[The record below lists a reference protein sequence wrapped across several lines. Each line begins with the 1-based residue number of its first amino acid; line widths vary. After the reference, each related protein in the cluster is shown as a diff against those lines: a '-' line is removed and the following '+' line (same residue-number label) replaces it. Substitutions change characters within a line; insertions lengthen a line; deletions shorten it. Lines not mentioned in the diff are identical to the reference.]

1 MMIKLSAKV
10 RKEMGKKTYAL
21 KNAGRIPAV
30 VYGHKIK
37 NVLLDIDYKDFQKVY
52 NKAGV
57 NSLY

>member
-1 MMIKLSAKV
+1 MIKLNAKI
-10 RKEMGKKTYAL
+10 RTETGKKTSVL
-21 KNAGRIPAV
+21 KDNGRIPAV